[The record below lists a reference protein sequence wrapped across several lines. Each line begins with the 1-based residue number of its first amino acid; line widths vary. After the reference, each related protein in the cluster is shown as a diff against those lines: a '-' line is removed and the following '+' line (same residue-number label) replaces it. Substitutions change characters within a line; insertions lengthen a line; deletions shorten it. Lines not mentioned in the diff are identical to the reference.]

1 VELREEKYVTHGGKI
16 TMDSPSREFLEVT
29 HKIFHKGRLYMSI
42 FAMGDLHLSTN
53 QKTNKS
59 MEVFGKRWQ
68 GYMDK
73 IKKNWEAVVSENDTV
88 IIPGDISWALT
99 LEEAEQDLCF
109 LDSLPGKKIIGK
121 GNHDYWWSTVTKMKA
136 FFEEH
141 SITTIDFLYNNAF
154 ETPEAIIA
162 GTRGWYVEEKLQVT
176 ETADYEK
183 IVARENQRLEIS
195 LRQAQRLRGD
205 SDKPILVYFHF
216 PPVFK
221 SFRCDEFIET
231 MKKYGIQKC
240 YFGHIHSNYL
250 IPRSVECDGILM
262 TIISADYL
270 DFVPMITFPESY

>member
-1 VELREEKYVTHGGKI
+1 
-16 TMDSPSREFLEVT
+16 
-29 HKIFHKGRLYMSI
+29 MSLFSI
-42 FAMGDLHLSTN
+42 ADLHLSLSVD
-53 QKTNKS
+53 KPMDK
-59 MEVFGKRWQ
+59 FGSRWQ
-68 GYMDK
+68 GYTEK
-73 IKKNWEAVVSENDTV
+73 LEKRWRAVVTDEDTV
-88 IIPGDISWALT
+88 IVPGDISWGID
-99 LEEAEQDLCF
+99 LEEALADFKLI
-109 LDSLPGKKIIGK
+109 DSLPGKKIIGK